1 MAELFNPELPRLKL
15 FFYQL
20 DRLTSIHLPQL
31 HAHFK
36 DEMVNSSY
44 YSSPWFITIFT
55 NSLQSM
61 QDDQSMD
68 DKKILELWDFFLVSG
83 WKAIFTM
90 ALYIL
95 HTHQHELL
103 QMNFE

>member
-20 DRLTSIHLPQL
+20 DRLLSIHLPLL
-31 HAHFK
+31 HTHFK

-55 NSLQSM
+55 NSLQS
-61 QDDQSMD
+61 QEGEVLSD
-68 DKKILELWDFFLVSG
+68 KILELWDYFLTSG
-83 WKAIFTM
+83 WKAIFRM
-90 ALYIL
+90 ALYL
-95 HTHQHELL
+95 LKENETELL
-103 QMNFE
+103 NMNFE